1 MKILDEKRINLIL
14 LIGYM
19 RFISKPFVDK
29 WKNKVMN
36 VHPSLL
42 PKFAGGMDKN
52 VHQAVLDAKETE
64 TGMTIHFVDEGAD
77 SGPIILQKK
86 CKIEKSDT
94 ADTLKEKVQRLE
106 GEGFIE
112 AIKLFSEGRLKVDGN
127 KVTILK
133 IV

>member
-1 MKILDEKRINLIL
+1 MKILDEKKVELIL

-19 RFISKPFVDK
+19 RFISKDFVEK
-29 WKNKVMN
+29 WRNKIMN

-42 PKFAGGMDKN
+42 PKYAGGMDKN
-52 VHQAVLDAKETE
+52 VHELVLKNKEKE

-86 CKIEKSDT
+86 CIIAPDET
-94 ADTLKEKVQRLE
+94 VDTLKNKVQKLE

-112 AIKLFSEGRLKVDGN
+112 AIKLFSEKKLKIVGN
-127 KVTILK
+127 KVIITR
-133 IV
+133 